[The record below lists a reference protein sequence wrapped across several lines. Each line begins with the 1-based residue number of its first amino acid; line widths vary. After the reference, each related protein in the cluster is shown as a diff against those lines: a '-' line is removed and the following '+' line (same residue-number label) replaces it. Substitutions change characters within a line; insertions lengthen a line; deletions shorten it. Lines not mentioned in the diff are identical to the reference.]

1 LSPATSAL
9 NILEYL
15 RKGILV
21 THPVTIPEGTGLR
34 EVASL
39 LSALELVDKGA
50 FVSYC
55 FDAKT
60 AESYDLEAPGLEGF
74 LYPDTYRFSKGLA
87 VRAVVDV
94 MVKRFFEKIEPLRDR
109 IEGTG
114 MSLEQVVTLAS
125 IIEKETGSAPE
136 RPLIASVF
144 LNRINKGM
152 PLQSDPTAVYDIV
165 DFEGPITRKELGRR
179 SAYNTYR
186 VGGLPP
192 GPICNPGLDS
202 VLAVL
207 EPARTD
213 FLYFVS
219 RNDGTHHFSKSLKE
233 HNAAVQKYQ
242 RRPGRAS

>member
-1 LSPATSAL
+1 
-9 NILEYL
+9 
-15 RKGILV
+15 
-21 THPVTIPEGTGLR
+21 
-34 EVASL
+34 
-39 LSALELVDKGA
+39 
-50 FVSYC
+50 
-55 FDAKT
+55 
-60 AESYDLEAPGLEGF
+60 
-74 LYPDTYRFSKGLA
+74 
-87 VRAVVDV
+87 
-94 MVKRFFEKIEPLRDR
+94 
-109 IEGTG
+109 
-114 MSLEQVVTLAS
+114 
-125 IIEKETGSAPE
+125 
-136 RPLIASVF
+136 
-144 LNRINKGM
+144 M